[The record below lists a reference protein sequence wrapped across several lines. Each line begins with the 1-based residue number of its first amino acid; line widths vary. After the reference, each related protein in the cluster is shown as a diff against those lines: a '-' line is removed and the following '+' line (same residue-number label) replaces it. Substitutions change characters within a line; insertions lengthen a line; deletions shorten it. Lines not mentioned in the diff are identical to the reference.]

1 MTFAYDIRSNLTM
14 LVDLLNTAGGIAA
27 DGDQL
32 TTTAGLRDF
41 AAGHDFSGPLT
52 ATKADVE
59 ETRRLRERFAAAFAV
74 GLDAEPATEAS
85 LDAEPASEAN
95 LDSDAASDTGPAD
108 ESAADALERRIVE
121 EVNLTLRETDALP
134 QLVRHGDWDW
144 HLHAVG
150 ATASLADRV
159 AADVALVLID
169 LIRSGDLDRLGR
181 CAAEDCRAYLADFS
195 RNRSKRF
202 CDTGNCANRT
212 HVAAFRARQS
222 DAGRPSS

>member
-1 MTFAYDIRSNLTM
+1 MAGIMTFAYDIRSNLTM

-59 ETRRLRERFAAAFAV
+59 ETRRLRERFAAAFEA
-74 GLDAEPATEAS
+74 GLDAEPANEAS
-85 LDAEPASEAN
+85 LDSVP
-95 LDSDAASDTGPAD
+95 LSDADGDTDPDGD
-108 ESAADALERRIVE
+108 SATDALERRIVE

-134 QLVRHGDWDW
+134 QLVRHDDWDW

-222 DAGRPSS
+222 EAGDHAS

>member
-1 MTFAYDIRSNLTM
+1 M
-14 LVDLLNTAGGIAA
+14 LVDLLNTAGTIAEA
-27 DGDQL
+27 GDEL
-32 TTTAGLRDF
+32 TTTANLHDF
-41 AAGHDFSGPLT
+41 ASRHDFSGPPR
-52 ATKADVE
+52 ATKSDVE
-59 ETRRLRERFAAAFAV
+59 ETRRLRDRFDAAFAA
-74 GLDAEPATEAS
+74 GLDPEV
-85 LDAEPASEAN
+85 
-95 LDSDAASDTGPAD
+95 DSDR
-108 ESAADALERRIVE
+108 EALEERIVA

-134 QLVRHGDWDW
+134 RLVRHDDWDW

-150 ATASLADRV
+150 SSASLADRV

-181 CAAEDCRAYLADFS
+181 AAEDCRAYLADLS

-222 DAGRPSS
+222 DAEHANG

>member
-1 MTFAYDIRSNLTM
+1 MVTIMTFAYDIRSNLTM
-14 LVDLLNTAGGIAA
+14 LVDLLNTAGTIAEA
-27 DGDQL
+27 GDEL
-32 TTTAGLRDF
+32 TTTANLHDF
-41 AAGHDFSGPLT
+41 ASRHDFSGPLR
-52 ATKADVE
+52 ATKSDVE
-59 ETRRLRERFAAAFAV
+59 ETRRLRDRFDAAFAA
-74 GLDAEPATEAS
+74 GLDPEV
-85 LDAEPASEAN
+85 
-95 LDSDAASDTGPAD
+95 DSDR
-108 ESAADALERRIVE
+108 EALEERIVA

-134 QLVRHGDWDW
+134 QLVRHDDWDW

-150 ATASLADRV
+150 SSASLADRV

-181 CAAEDCRAYLADFS
+181 CAAEGCRAYLADLS

-222 DAGRPSS
+222 DAEHANG